1 MKPVAGSSGWTRMPG
16 RVWAWPF
23 GRALVLLLGYGFL
36 YVPIATMVVF
46 SFNDAALMTSWSGFS
61 LRWYHTLFQDD
72 ALLSAAWLSLK
83 IGMLTATT
91 AVVLGTWAA
100 YVLARLGSNRANA
113 RHHPHAQR
121 SRRFFGFGLFVAM
134 LGAPLIMPEVVL
146 GISLLLM
153 FVEFGSLF
161 GWPQGNG
168 MFTIWVGHVT
178 LCTAYVAIV
187 VQPRLRDA
195 DRTLEEAALDLGAT
209 PLKVFFLITLP
220 LIAPALLAAWLLAFT
235 LSLDD
240 VVIASFL
247 SGPGY
252 STLPLEVFSRVRLGL
267 KPEINALA
275 TLFILTIGLC
285 VIVASRLHRLH
296 MPRTHP

>member
-1 MKPVAGSSGWTRMPG
+1 MRRIGTLS
-16 RVWAWPF
+16 
-23 GRALVLLLGYGFL
+23 GRALVLFVGYGFL

-61 LRWYHTLFQDD
+61 LRWYIALFQDEV
-72 ALLSAAWLSLK
+72 LLSAAWLSLK
-83 IGMLTATT
+83 IATLTATA

-100 YVLARLGSNRANA
+100 WVLARLGGSG
-113 RHHPHAQR
+113 RHGNQQHQR
-121 SRRFFGFGLFVAM
+121 FRGFGLFVAM
-134 LGAPLIMPEVVL
+134 LGAPLVMPEVVL
-146 GISLLLM
+146 GLSLLLL
-153 FVEFGSLF
+153 FVESGTLF

-178 LCTAYVAIV
+178 LCTAYVAVV
-187 VQPRLRDA
+187 VQPRLRDLNH
-195 DRTLEEAALDLGAT
+195 TLEEAALDLGAT

-247 SGPGY
+247 SGPGT

-267 KPEINALA
+267 KPEVNALA

-285 VIVASRLHRLH
+285 IIVASRLHRLNTS
-296 MPRTHP
+296 RTSP